1 MKVLNYTSSY
11 FAVILLIIITVWSGL
26 FYYAMLDEIYDSIDD
41 GLDNQKGLIL
51 QKLSVDERLLQK
63 TSFDEGDYAIAE
75 ISAEKAKGFRDV
87 YSDTLMYMQNEKEFE
102 PVRLLKTAF
111 RHNGRYYEMQVINSM
126 VEEDDLT
133 SELFYALLWLYLG
146 LIASILIL
154 NNVLL
159 RRIWRPFYHL
169 LKQLKNFRLE
179 KPSIEVQQTSIDEFR
194 LLNDAVQKLLQNN
207 IDSYNSQK
215 HFIENAAHELQTPL
229 AISINKLEAL
239 AETGK
244 LREEEMELLG
254 SALNNLERLTRLNKS
269 LLLLSKIE
277 NRQFLA
283 EKKISFNEEIKKIA
297 ADFADQLL
305 YSKLRLNIEEKA
317 SLSVQMNP
325 DLAIVLITNLLK
337 NAMVHNHPGGQI
349 NIQINSSSFS
359 IENTSRQEA
368 LSEQLLFT
376 RFYKA
381 RQSGTS
387 TGLGLSIV
395 KAVADLYRFKISYQY
410 NGLHCITL
418 DFSS

>member
-337 NAMVHNHPGGQI
+337 NAIVHNHTGGQI